1 MKAVYKITSLVL
13 VMALLLS
20 SLGFTVNKMICLKS
34 GKTKISFTHVKNCCP
49 VKKSTTPIVKAN
61 CCDLQNTTFNLD
73 DFSASQKV
81 NTPFAVTAVLPVW
94 QDNFIAVK
102 FSNNNSQLFC
112 ADLSPPV
119 SLHGRQLLSF
129 ISTLRI

>member
-1 MKAVYKITSLVL
+1 MKAIYKITSVFLVI
-13 VMALLLS
+13 AFLLS

-34 GKTKISFTHVKNCCP
+34 GKTKISFTPVKNCCP
-49 VKKSTTPIVKAN
+49 AKKSTIPVVKAN
-61 CCDLQNTTFNLD
+61 CCDLHNTAFNLD

-81 NTPFAVTAVLPVW
+81 NTPFAITAVLPVC
-94 QDNFIAVK
+94 QDNFSAIK
-102 FSNNNSQLFC
+102 FSNNNSQLFFS
-112 ADLSPPV
+112 DLPPPA